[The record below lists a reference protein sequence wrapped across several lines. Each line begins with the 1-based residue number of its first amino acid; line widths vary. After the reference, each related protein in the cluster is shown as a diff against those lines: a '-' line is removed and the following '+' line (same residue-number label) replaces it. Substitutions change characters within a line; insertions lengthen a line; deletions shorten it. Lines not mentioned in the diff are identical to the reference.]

1 MNENVKLKCKLLE
14 RNGSQVKVQSQLSD
28 GASFD
33 LWVRKHDIEAIEG
46 STPEEC
52 WLNCTYSGDHNK
64 IASITLPAPALNVG
78 HKVSVPMSL
87 VRRHLFEGAKRPQTF
102 RPITIP
108 NSELGKLDLRK
119 LSERTRKYR
128 K

>member
-14 RNGSQVKVQSQLSD
+14 RNGSQ
-28 GASFD
+28 
-33 LWVRKHDIEAIEG
+33 
-46 STPEEC
+46 
-52 WLNCTYSGDHNK
+52 
-64 IASITLPAPALNVG
+64 
-78 HKVSVPMSL
+78 VSVPMSL